1 MLFAASRATTVACV
15 LVPLVRLESAALTLT
30 DATGA
35 RATLTAKLA
44 PTPSTVTSIVALP
57 AATAVTTPDV
67 ETLATP
73 AALLDQTTVRPTSER
88 TLFAASRATTVA
100 CVVAP
105 TVRLESVAV
114 TLTDA
119 TDGGDTVSPKVAGP
133 TPSTVTPIVLLPAAT
148 AVTSPDVETVATPVA
163 LLVHTT
169 VRPVSGRMLLAASR
183 ATTVACVA
191 VPVVRLESV
200 ALTLTDATG
209 TGVTV
214 SRNVAGPTP
223 STVTPTVLLPAA
235 TAVTSPDPET
245 DATPVALLVHTT
257 VRPVSDRMLLAAS
270 RATTVACV
278 VVPLVRLESAA
289 VTLTDATA
297 AGATF
302 ITKVAGPTR
311 STMTEMV
318 ADPTPT
324 AVIRPVGETVAT
336 LLALLDQVTVR
347 PVSGR
352 TLFAASRATTVA

>member
-1 MLFAASRATTVACV
+1 
-15 LVPLVRLESAALTLT
+15 
-30 DATGA
+30 
-35 RATLTAKLA
+35 
-44 PTPSTVTSIVALP
+44 
-57 AATAVTTPDV
+57 
-67 ETLATP
+67 
-73 AALLDQTTVRPTSER
+73 
-88 TLFAASRATTVA
+88 
-100 CVVAP
+100 
-105 TVRLESVAV
+105 
-114 TLTDA
+114 
-119 TDGGDTVSPKVAGP
+119 
-133 TPSTVTPIVLLPAAT
+133 
-148 AVTSPDVETVATPVA
+148 
-163 LLVHTT
+163 
-169 VRPVSGRMLLAASR
+169 
-183 ATTVACVA
+183 
-191 VPVVRLESV
+191 
-200 ALTLTDATG
+200 
-209 TGVTV
+209 
-214 SRNVAGPTP
+214 
-223 STVTPTVLLPAA
+223 VTPTVLLPAA